1 MKYQERALRIT
12 VALTIA
18 GLVAGQ
24 IPMRSQVALGSVRPP
39 SDGYLNTDDDN
50 SGSFLGIRGLTNRNI
65 ITGVA
70 LGLLGLGVYSTIQ
83 DGRAV
88 AATGASGAGAGG
100 ANGLKDAIQAGANN
114 KPIYDVLMSMPNDF
128 SETVKLIDAAELVG
142 LLREDT
148 SYTFFAPINTA
159 ANLIPNQLRSSENRD
174 KLVRFIKRHT
184 IQGRYTVSKLLKLK
198 NGTQL
203 RTLSGENAIINN
215 RDGELRINNVIIIQN
230 DITASNGFIHPIQAP
245 LGEE

>member
-1 MKYQERALRIT
+1 MKYKERVLRIT

-24 IPMRSQVALGSVRPP
+24 IPMRGQVAMGSVRPP

-70 LGLLGLGVYSTIQ
+70 LGLLGLGVYSTIL
-83 DGRAV
+83 DSRAV
-88 AATGASGAGAGG
+88 GATGAGASG
-100 ANGLKDAIQAGANN
+100 ANGLKDAILAGANN

-128 SETVKLIDAAELVG
+128 SEIVKLIDSAELVG

-148 SYTFFAPINTA
+148 AYTFFAPTNNA
-159 ANLIPNQLRSSENRD
+159 ANLIPSQLKNPENRGELV
-174 KLVRFIKRHT
+174 KLIKHHT
-184 IQGRYTVSKLLKLK
+184 VQGRFTISQLLKLK
-198 NGTQL
+198 NGT
-203 RTLSGENAIINN
+203 TLKTLAGENVIITN
-215 RDGELRINNVIIIQN
+215 RNGELRINNIIIAQS
-230 DITASNGFIHPIQAP
+230 DINASNGFIHPIQVP
-245 LGEE
+245 LEKE